1 MEVTMSDSL
10 ALLGGR
16 AIGIPAAPQHPRFT
30 TDAIQAAMRLLETG
44 ETVGLGR
51 THSSIVDAESA
62 ISNYHGGRHSL
73 ALASGTAAIQAAL
86 MGLGFGPG
94 DEIICPP
101 YTWGGTVSPILA
113 CGCIPVFSDIDPIT
127 GNMDPASLDAV
138 ITPRTKAIMVVHLYG
153 QPADMPAINAIAVR
167 HGLKV
172 IEDGSQ
178 AHGATIHGTVVGN
191 FSDVSAFSCMGWKLL
206 GLAEAG
212 YMTAKSEDVFWRAAM
227 TCQHYG
233 RAGEPDFPKAY
244 EKYVDSLVVTFRLS
258 PVIATL
264 FPSQLAKLDRE
275 IAGRRANV
283 DMLRPMLSDLKLASL
298 PTYPKG
304 FESAFHIL
312 NLNFNLE
319 DAGISRETYCKALQA
334 EGLEIGPYVP
344 TPIYRWNRLLWQ
356 DYDGPE
362 VWWQRI
368 LRDYG
373 ADYRGIQ
380 RPGTEYKIARDLL
393 VGWNYTEPNPEAME
407 RIAACFHKVDA
418 NRDALRK
425 WERGIE
431 GDATV
436 AAVKAARRAVALH
449 KEKK

>member
-1 MEVTMSDSL
+1 MHRSL
-10 ALLGGR
+10 ALLGGTPT
-16 AIGIPAAPQHPRFT
+16 GILPAPQHPTFT
-30 TDAIQAAMRLLETG
+30 PDAIQSAAALLERG

-51 THSSIVDAESA
+51 THSSIVNAEEALSR
-62 ISNYHGGRHSL
+62 YHGGRHAL
-73 ALASGTAAIQAAL
+73 ALGSGTAAIQAGL

-113 CGCIPVFSDIDPIT
+113 CGCIPAFSDIDPIT
-127 GNMDPASLDAV
+127 GNMDPASIEAV

-153 QPADMPAINAIAVR
+153 QPADMIAINAIAAK
-167 HGLKV
+167 HKLKV
-172 IEDGSQ
+172 IEDASQ
-178 AHGATIHGTVVGN
+178 AHGARINGTVVGN

-212 YMTAKSEDVFWRAAM
+212 YLTTSDEDVFWRAAM

-233 RAGEPDFPKAY
+233 RAGEPDFPKHY
-244 EKYVDSLVVTFRLS
+244 EQYVDSLVVTFRLS

-264 FPSQLAKLDRE
+264 FPSQLEKLDRE

-283 DMLRPMLSDLKLASL
+283 DILRPMIADCKLATL
-298 PTYPKG
+298 PDYAPG
-304 FESAFHIL
+304 IEPSFHIV
-312 NLNFNLE
+312 NLNFNIE
-319 DAGISRETYCKALQA
+319 EAGISRDTYCKALAA

-344 TPIYRWNRLLWQ
+344 TPIYKWKRLLWQ

-362 VWWQRI
+362 IWWQRI

-373 ADYRGIQ
+373 VDYRGIE
-380 RPGTEYKIARDLL
+380 RPGTDVKIARDLL
-393 VGWNYTEPNPEAME
+393 IGWNYTVMDTAAME
-407 RIAACFHKVDA
+407 RIAACFHKVEA
-418 NRDALRK
+418 NIDALRD

-431 GDATV
+431 ADATV

-449 KEKK
+449 KEHQ

>member
-1 MEVTMSDSL
+1 MHGQL
-10 ALLGGR
+10 ALLGGDP
-16 AIGIPAAPQHPRFT
+16 IGTKSAPQHPKFT
-30 TDAIQAAMRLLETG
+30 PDAIHSATHLLEIG

-51 THSSIVDAESA
+51 THSSIVNAEAA
-62 ISNYHGGRHSL
+62 ISNYHDGRHSL
-73 ALASGTAAIQAAL
+73 ALGSGTAAIQAAL

-127 GNMDPASLDAV
+127 GNMDPSSLEAV

-153 QPADMPAINAIAVR
+153 QPADMPAINAIATK

-178 AHGATIHGTVVGN
+178 AHGAKINGTVVGN

-212 YMTAKSEDVFWRAAM
+212 YMTTSDEDVFWRAAM

-233 RAGEPDFPKAY
+233 RAGEPDFPKHY
-244 EKYVDSLVVTFRLS
+244 EQYVDSLVVTFRLS
-258 PVIATL
+258 PVIAAL
-264 FPSQLAKLDRE
+264 FPSQLEKLDRE
-275 IAGRRANV
+275 IDGRRQNV
-283 DMLRPMLSDLKLASL
+283 DVLRPMLSGLTLAKLPEYEPGIEPS
-298 PTYPKG
+298 
-304 FESAFHIL
+304 FHIV
-312 NLNFNLE
+312 NLNFNLD
-319 DAGISRETYCKALQA
+319 DAGISRDTYCKALNA

-344 TPIYRWNRLLWQ
+344 TPIYQWKRLLWQ
-356 DYDGPE
+356 EYDGPE

-373 ADYRGIQ
+373 ADYRGIV
-380 RPGTEYKIARDLL
+380 RPGTEHKIARDLL
-393 VGWNYTEPNPEAME
+393 IGWNYTVPDQGAME
-407 RIAACFHKVDA
+407 RIAAIFHKVED
-418 NRDALRK
+418 NIGALRD
-425 WERGIE
+425 WEHGTE
-431 GDATV
+431 SDVTV

-449 KEKK
+449 KEQK

>member
-1 MEVTMSDSL
+1 MHGKL
-10 ALLGGR
+10 ALLGGD
-16 AIGIPAAPQHPRFT
+16 ALGIIPAPQHPTFT
-30 TDAIQAAMRLLETG
+30 PEAIESAANLLKRG

-51 THSSIVDAESA
+51 THSSIVNAENA
-62 ISNYHGGRHSL
+62 ISSYHDNRHAL
-73 ALASGTAAIQAAL
+73 ALGSGTAAIQAAL

-113 CGCIPVFSDIDPIT
+113 CGCIPMFTDIDPTT
-127 GNMDPASLDAV
+127 GNMDPASIEAV
-138 ITPRTKAIMVVHLYG
+138 ITDRTKAIMVVHLYG
-153 QPADMPAINAIAVR
+153 QPADMRAINAIAKK
-167 HGLKV
+167 HNLKV

-178 AHGATIHGTVVGN
+178 AHGARIDGTVVGN

-212 YMTAKSEDVFWRAAM
+212 YMTTHDEDVFWRAAM

-233 RAGEPDFPKAY
+233 RAGEPEFPKRY
-244 EKYVDSLVVTFRLS
+244 EDYVDSLVVTFRLS

-264 FPSQLAKLDRE
+264 FPSQIGKLDAE
-275 IAGRRANV
+275 IAGRRQNV
-283 DMLRPMLSDLKLASL
+283 ELLRPMMSDIKQATIPDYAAGVEPS
-298 PTYPKG
+298 
-304 FESAFHIL
+304 FHIVS
-312 NLNFNLE
+312 LNFNLDE
-319 DAGISRETYCKALQA
+319 AGISRDTYCKALNA

-344 TPIYRWNRLLWQ
+344 TPIYKWKRLLWQ
-356 DYDGPE
+356 EYDGPE

-368 LRDYG
+368 LRESG
-373 ADYRGIQ
+373 TDYRGIV

-393 VGWNYTEPNPEAME
+393 IGWNYTQPDINAME
-407 RIAACFHKVDA
+407 RIAACFHKVEA
-418 NRDALRK
+418 NIDALRD

-431 GDATV
+431 ADATV

-449 KEKK
+449 KEHE